1 MRERGENGRKM
12 KNTLLDMKEDIENRI
27 KNILTADSSEYGWD
41 TVQELK
47 KRDLV

>member
-12 KNTLLDMKEDIENRI
+12 KNTLLDMKEDIENRT
-27 KNILTADSSEYGWD
+27 KNILTADSSEYGWA